1 MRALSIA
8 VAVLALGA
16 LGCDGQSE
24 ADAGVDAE
32 VRYGCLVLREPQA
45 MPGEDIGGDTW
56 ETYARGFFESYCTR
70 CHSVEN
76 VGRDARNRAPEGM
89 NWDDEASVREHL
101 ALIRNAVGVAN
112 FMPPSDPK
120 PPCDE
125 RRRLVRWIDSG
136 AP

>member
-1 MRALSIA
+1 MRFSSIS
-8 VAVLALGA
+8 VLALGV
-16 LGCDGQSE
+16 LGCDGQG
-24 ADAGVDAE
+24 AGDAGVDAE

-45 MPGEDIGGDTW
+45 TAGEDIGGDTW
-56 ETYARGFFESYCTR
+56 QTYARGFFAAYCTR

-76 VGRDARNRAPEGM
+76 IGREERNRAPEGM

-101 ALIRNAVGVAN
+101 PLIRNAVGVGN

-120 PPCDE
+120 PECDE
-125 RRRLVRWIDSG
+125 RQRLVRWIDSG